1 MHNIKKMIEALYS
14 LYLKHPQISIDTR
27 SISKHCIFFAL
38 KGENFNANEF
48 AHTALGNGAAYAI
61 VDEEKFVLDERCIL
75 VDSVL
80 ETLQELARY
89 HRRKIKCPVLA
100 ITGSNGKTTS
110 KELLYRVLQQ
120 KYKTTATKG
129 NYNNHIGVPLTILS
143 INAQTEFAI
152 IEMGANHKGEID
164 FLCNIA
170 MPEYGVITNVGK
182 AHLEGFGSLEGVLK
196 AKTELYRY
204 IDKKNGVL
212 FIKDNQNNLL
222 ENRAE
227 STKFFTYGSL
237 EKSKYKIRFIEA
249 QPKVVVSYED
259 KHIKSQLIGDYNF
272 DNIALSIAIGLH
284 FEVDKEHIKKALES
298 YVPTNNRSQIVKTE
312 SNTILLDAY
321 NANPMSVE
329 KAILTMSSV
338 EHENKMIILGD
349 MFELGQESKKEHI
362 KIINL
367 CLSHGFA
374 NVILVGE
381 LFSAVNKTSYKSYRT
396 TKELFAKLNV
406 VQIKDAFILIK
417 GSRGMKL
424 EQLVN
429 NL

>member
-1 MHNIKKMIEALYS
+1 MLDEMIEALYA

-27 SISKHCIFFAL
+27 SISEHCIFFAL
-38 KGENFNANEF
+38 KGDNFNANEF
-48 AHTALGNGAAYAI
+48 AHTALSNGAAYAI
-61 VDEEKFVLDERCIL
+61 VDDEKFVLDERCIL
-75 VDSVL
+75 VDNVL
-80 ETLQELARY
+80 ETLQELARH
-89 HRRKIKCPVLA
+89 HRRRIKCPVLA

-120 KYKTTATKG
+120 KYTTTATKG
-129 NYNNHIGVPLTILS
+129 NYNNHIGVPLSVLS
-143 INAQTEFAI
+143 IPAHTEFAI
-152 IEMGANHKGEID
+152 IEMGANHIGEIE

-182 AHLEGFGSLEGVLK
+182 AHLEGFGSLEGVLQ

-204 IDKKNGVL
+204 IDKRNGVL

-222 ENRAE
+222 EKRAE

-237 EKSKYKIRFIEA
+237 EKSTYKIRFIEA
-249 QPKVVVSYED
+249 QPKVVVSFED
-259 KHIKSQLIGDYNF
+259 KHINSQLIGDYNF

-284 FEVDKEHIKKALES
+284 FKVDKEDIKKALEL
-298 YVPTNNRSQIVKTE
+298 YVPTNNRSQIVNTA

-329 KAILTMSSV
+329 KAIHTLSSI

-367 CLSHGFA
+367 CLSHGFS
-374 NVILVGE
+374 NVMLVGE
-381 LFSAVNKTSYKSYRT
+381 EFSTVNKTSYKSYRT
-396 TKELFAKLNV
+396 TKELFENLNV

>member
-1 MHNIKKMIEALYS
+1 
-14 LYLKHPQISIDTR
+14 
-27 SISKHCIFFAL
+27 
-38 KGENFNANEF
+38 
-48 AHTALGNGAAYAI
+48 
-61 VDEEKFVLDERCIL
+61 
-75 VDSVL
+75 
-80 ETLQELARY
+80 
-89 HRRKIKCPVLA
+89 
-100 ITGSNGKTTS
+100 
-110 KELLYRVLQQ
+110 
-120 KYKTTATKG
+120 
-129 NYNNHIGVPLTILS
+129 
-143 INAQTEFAI
+143 
-152 IEMGANHKGEID
+152 MGANHIGEID

-182 AHLEGFGSLEGVLK
+182 AHLEGFGSLEGVLE

-204 IDKKNGVL
+204 IDKRNGVL

-222 ENRAE
+222 EKRTE
-227 STKFFTYGSL
+227 GTKFFTYGSL
-237 EKSKYKIRFIEA
+237 EKSTYKIKFIEA
-249 QPKVVVSYED
+249 QPKVVVSYEN
-259 KHIKSQLIGDYNF
+259 KLINSQLIGDYNY

-284 FEVDKEHIKKALES
+284 FKVDKEHIKNALEL
-298 YVPTNNRSQIVKTE
+298 YVPTNNRSQIVNTA

-329 KAILTMSSV
+329 KAILTMSNL

-349 MFELGQESKKEHI
+349 MFELGHESKKEHI

-367 CLSHGFA
+367 CLSHGFS

-396 TKELFAKLNV
+396 TKELFATLNV